1 MKILIAQGGG
11 PTAVINQSLTGAV
24 LEAKKHG
31 LEVLGAR
38 HGIKGI
44 VKEDFI
50 NLSDL
55 ADDKLNRIAETPAS
69 ALGSTRDKPN
79 DEYCTN
85 ILNIFKKHDIRG
97 FFYIGGN
104 DSSDTIRIV
113 LDFAKQAN
121 YEMKGF
127 HIPKTVDNDLM
138 ENDHTPG
145 FPSAARFVS
154 KAVMGIDRD
163 NAALP
168 GIHLCI
174 IMGRHAGFLT
184 AAAALGGAH
193 RIYIPEHPFDLDEFA
208 QEVKQTFTEQ
218 GRAVIGISEGVQ
230 DKDGNP
236 IITHFVKE
244 KEVDAHGN
252 VQLSSLPLG
261 DILTNFLKEKI
272 GASRV
277 RSDTFG
283 YTQRSYPDPSPID
296 SQEARLVGQA
306 AIQHFMKGERNSG
319 SVTIIRTANEP
330 YASTFGISDLEN
342 IAGKTRHMP
351 AEFFDPG
358 TKTITPEGIAHL
370 KPLVGDLP
378 IIEKF

>member
-1 MKILIAQGGG
+1 
-11 PTAVINQSLTGAV
+11 
-24 LEAKKHG
+24 
-31 LEVLGAR
+31 
-38 HGIKGI
+38 
-44 VKEDFI
+44 
-50 NLSDL
+50 
-55 ADDKLNRIAETPAS
+55 
-69 ALGSTRDKPN
+69 
-79 DEYCTN
+79 
-85 ILNIFKKHDIRG
+85 
-97 FFYIGGN
+97 
-104 DSSDTIRIV
+104 
-113 LDFAKQAN
+113 
-121 YEMKGF
+121 
-127 HIPKTVDNDLM
+127 M

-145 FPSAARFVS
+145 FPSAARFVA

-163 NAALP
+163 NASLP

-193 RIYIPEHPFDLDEFA
+193 RVYIPEHPFDLEEFA
-208 QEVKQTFTEQ
+208 QEVKQTLEEQ
-218 GRAVIGISEGVQ
+218 GRAVIAISEGIQ

-261 DILTNFLKEKI
+261 DVLTNFLKEKI

-296 SQEARLVGQA
+296 SQEARAVGQM
-306 AIQHFMKGERNSG
+306 AIQEFMKGERDSG
-319 SVTIIRTANEP
+319 SMTINR
-330 YASTFGISDLEN
+330 ASSEEYSAIIGVSDLEK

-351 AEFFDPG
+351 PEFFDAK
-358 TKTITPEGIAHL
+358 TKTITLAGKNYL

-378 IIEKF
+378 TIESL